1 MISRKLFDYI
11 WTMCGGLRTVC
22 TRKHVAFEHH
32 ISMACTKVLKSVL
45 NSTHVG
51 GIEGERER

>member
-1 MISRKLFDYI
+1 
-11 WTMCGGLRTVC
+11 MCGGLRTVC